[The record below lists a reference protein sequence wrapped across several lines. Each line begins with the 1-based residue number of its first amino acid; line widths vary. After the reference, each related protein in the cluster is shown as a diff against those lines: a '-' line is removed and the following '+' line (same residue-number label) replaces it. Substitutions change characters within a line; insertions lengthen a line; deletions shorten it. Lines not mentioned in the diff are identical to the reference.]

1 MAQKK
6 PTVYE
11 FIPKLG
17 KLRDEVLFGDVWE
30 HPDLSKRDRSLI
42 TVAMLAALYRTD
54 EMRGHMQ
61 RALDNGVTQT
71 ELKGLI
77 THVAFYAGWPCAV
90 NAGRI
95 AIEVFGPKCG
105 QEGRRHRPRA
115 GPLPEVHRAPRGPD
129 LGRERGGKGLD
140 LPVHVAGQV
149 MKTAPARYRDMGIG
163 FWPEH
168 TSSMRSRRRRSR
180 ASCARDSDHCEG
192 GTLESWPCFGCE

>member
-1 MAQKK
+1 MASLISLLSIAIATHARGDRQMAQKK

-17 KLRDEVLFGDVWE
+17 QLRDDVLFGDVWE

-61 RALDNGVTQT
+61 RALDNGVTET

-90 NAGRI
+90 NAGRV
-95 AIEVFGPKCG
+95 AIDVFGPK
-105 QEGRRHRPRA
+105 
-115 GPLPEVHRAPRGPD
+115 
-129 LGRERGGKGLD
+129 
-140 LPVHVAGQV
+140 
-149 MKTAPARYRDMGIG
+149 
-163 FWPEH
+163 
-168 TSSMRSRRRRSR
+168 
-180 ASCARDSDHCEG
+180 
-192 GTLESWPCFGCE
+192 

>member
-1 MAQKK
+1 MGMPPMARLARTALVAALVVVPPQLVPLTLIPLLSVAIDPSRGDRRMAQKK

-17 KLRDEVLFGDVWE
+17 QLRDDVLFGDVWE

-61 RALDNGVTQT
+61 RALDNGVTET

-95 AIEVFGPKCG
+95 AIDVFGPK
-105 QEGRRHRPRA
+105 
-115 GPLPEVHRAPRGPD
+115 
-129 LGRERGGKGLD
+129 
-140 LPVHVAGQV
+140 
-149 MKTAPARYRDMGIG
+149 
-163 FWPEH
+163 
-168 TSSMRSRRRRSR
+168 
-180 ASCARDSDHCEG
+180 
-192 GTLESWPCFGCE
+192 

>member
-1 MAQKK
+1 MPQKK

-17 KLRDEVLFGDVWE
+17 QLRDDVLFGDVWE

-61 RALDNGVTQT
+61 RALDNGVTET

-90 NAGRI
+90 TLAASPSTCSDRN
-95 AIEVFGPKCG
+95 
-105 QEGRRHRPRA
+105 
-115 GPLPEVHRAPRGPD
+115 
-129 LGRERGGKGLD
+129 
-140 LPVHVAGQV
+140 
-149 MKTAPARYRDMGIG
+149 
-163 FWPEH
+163 
-168 TSSMRSRRRRSR
+168 RRSP
-180 ASCARDSDHCEG
+180 STEEPPDGDHRFPSP
-192 GTLESWPCFGCE
+192 LL